1 MAQTR
6 KQRRRTKHRGNAA
19 GMVETRG
26 RTGRKAETSDKG
38 SSKGNGLVRRRDRA
52 TQPPTLKS
60 ALNRAAISAL
70 LLFALMLLL
79 LKQDAKQAFALSA
92 VALAIYV
99 PIGYFTDSFLYKRR
113 MAQMSQDKR

>member
-26 RTGRKAETSDKG
+26 RTGRKVDATEKG
-38 SSKGNGLVRRRDRA
+38 SAKSNSLVRRRDRA
-52 TQPPTLKS
+52 TQPPSLKS

-70 LLFALMLLL
+70 LLFALLLFL
-79 LKQDAKQAFALSA
+79 LGQDAKQAFALSA

-99 PIGYFTDSFLYKRR
+99 PIGYLTDSFLYKRR
-113 MAQMSQDKR
+113 MAQLSQDKH